1 MNEDNRLIEIRNWM
15 KSGSELQPD
24 SRFWDIDKMSIEDI
38 FNWLSDYKFNNDELL
53 YKMILFVKDNNLI

>member
-1 MNEDNRLIEIRNWM
+1 MNEDSKLIEIINWM
-15 KSGSELQPD
+15 KSRSDLQPD

-38 FNWLSDYKFNNDELL
+38 FNWLNDYKFNNDELL